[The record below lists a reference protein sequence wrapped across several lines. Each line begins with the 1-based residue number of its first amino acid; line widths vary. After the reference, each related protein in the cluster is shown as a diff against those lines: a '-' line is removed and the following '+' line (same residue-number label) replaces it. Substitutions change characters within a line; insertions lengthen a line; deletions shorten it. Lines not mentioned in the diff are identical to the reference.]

1 LAIIRP
7 ILITQ
12 GHYVWLIVDAGLQ
25 ILSESTQL
33 LLVKDLFCERDDR
46 ILFQNLS
53 FSVSAGQVIQV
64 KGSNGSGKTTLLRIL
79 CGLNDCFEGEIYFHG
94 AKVEDQAEEYF
105 ASLLYIGH
113 RIGVNKTLTP
123 LENLAWSSS
132 LHTQVSEDQ
141 LLAALTKVGL
151 LGFEYSQCFSL
162 SAGQQQRVSLARL
175 LISPAKLWV
184 LDEPFTTL
192 DVTGVALLESMLAKH
207 ACNGGSVLVTTH
219 HALKIEGL
227 EELNLG

>member
-1 LAIIRP
+1 MAIIGP
-7 ILITQ
+7 IFITK
-12 GHYVWLIVDAGLQ
+12 GHKVWPSIDVGLQ
-25 ILSESTQL
+25 ILNESTQL

-46 ILFQNLS
+46 ILFQNLN

-79 CGLNDCFEGEIYFHG
+79 CGLNDSFEGDIYFRG
-94 AKVEDQAEEYF
+94 AKVEEQTDDYF

-123 LENLAWSSS
+123 LENLAWSCS
-132 LHTQVSEDQ
+132 LHTRVSEDQ
-141 LLAALTKVGL
+141 LLAALAKVGL

-162 SAGQQQRVSLARL
+162 SAGQQQRASLARL

-207 ACNGGSVLVTTH
+207 ASDGGSVLVTTH
-219 HALKIEGL
+219 HALKIDGL
-227 EELNLG
+227 QELNLG